1 MLSGA
6 GQVMLIGQRESSFLE
21 IRAQAREDP
30 SSQDFLDG
38 NWIECRVEV
47 RSGGFG
53 AAVDASLRAEAFA
66 SFRDQLRE
74 LSKTLKGNASFIPME
89 PWVTINL
96 KGDCRHEL
104 EALCLVR
111 DQLSG
116 GNVLHATIK
125 LEASFLSEILAG
137 LDRICEAFPVVG
149 R

>member
-1 MLSGA
+1 MPEA
-6 GQVMLIGQRESSFLE
+6 MLIGRISSDHLLVRPIERENASS
-21 IRAQAREDP
+21 A
-30 SSQDFLDG
+30 DFLDG
-38 NWIECRVEV
+38 NWVKCRVEV
-47 RSGGFG
+47 RSGGFSG
-53 AAVDASLRAEAFA
+53 AVDASLRAEAFA

-74 LSKTLKGNASFIPME
+74 LSRTLKGNASFVPME

-111 DQLSG
+111 DQLGG

-125 LEASFLSEILAG
+125 LEVSFLPEILAG

>member
-1 MLSGA
+1 MSD
-6 GQVMLIGQRESSFLE
+6 VLIGSAASDHLL
-21 IRAQAREDP
+21 IRAERREN
-30 SSQDFLDG
+30 SNSTDFLDG
-38 NWIECRVEV
+38 NWINCRVEV
-47 RSGGFG
+47 RSGAFAG
-53 AAVDASLRAEAFA
+53 AIDASLRAEAFA

-74 LSKTLKGNASFIPME
+74 LTKTLKGNASFIPME

-125 LEASFLSEILAG
+125 LQASFLPEILAG